1 MAVLGSWNRAGSRRK
16 FPKILD
22 STFSAPPG
30 GQPLRVVVQS
40 LRTFDELYIVYSMQ
54 SRRSALNRRNLSEEL
69 ASLIREMIFDGR
81 LPAGERINEVH
92 LAASLGVSRTPL
104 REALAGLVAEAAL
117 SSVPRQGFFVRGLTL
132 EEARNIYPIR
142 AYLDPEALR
151 LCGIPSAERLERL
164 DAINDELR
172 SAESVASAIDLDEA
186 WHRELWAD
194 CPNPVL
200 IELIEQFIR
209 RTRRYELASMRQPSI
224 IRTTTESKA
233 RVIEALREGSLARAC
248 SRLRK
253 SLMNGGIPVFE
264 WLAEREKTRSRET
277 PR

>member
-1 MAVLGSWNRAGSRRK
+1 MNN
-16 FPKILD
+16 
-22 STFSAPPG
+22 
-30 GQPLRVVVQS
+30 QPSNLS
-40 LRTFDELYIVYSMQ
+40 
-54 SRRSALNRRNLSEEL
+54 RRNLSEDL
-69 ASLIREMIFDGR
+69 ASVIREMIFDGR
-81 LPAGERINEVH
+81 LPAGSRINEVH

-117 SSVPRQGFFVRGLTL
+117 TIIPRQGFFVRELTL

-151 LCGIPSAERLERL
+151 LSGIPSAERLDRL
-164 DAINDELR
+164 DTINDELR
-172 SAESVASAIDLDEA
+172 VADSVASAIDLDEA

-209 RTRRYELASMRQPSI
+209 RTRRYELASMRQARI
-224 IRTTTESKA
+224 IRATTESKA
-233 RVIEALREGSLARAC
+233 RVIEALRDRSLARAC

-253 SLMNGGIPVFE
+253 SLINGGTPVFE
-264 WLAEREKTRSRET
+264 WLAEREKSQSGEASR
-277 PR
+277 